1 MDWQEFKQKVRA
13 VLWPMNDELNIK
25 YLDDMITYS
34 VYEVDFKYTLEEF
47 NELKQKART
56 FSFDGLSI
64 ISKSSCEVL
73 LKALNNR
80 SFGMSRLLEQ
90 GVVSDERVGITL
102 EVYKASDLM
111 VYNILS
117 IIDVKSYKWAHYE
130 PLFDFPEKKTLRL
143 FNLLRIFLNWP
154 YAITLKHNAFL
165 SKERILDYVNS
176 FLFNAA
182 YNFEYYI
189 RICDEL
195 EDILGPSIAG
205 KITKLR
211 SDKVYVPTLIYNEY
225 LISKYNLA
233 GATKD
238 PMIQFISYY
247 HIMEYFFNKLY
258 DEDLR
263 ETISLALNEAGIVL
277 DNDESLDLILK
288 KIKSKYNVGKGG
300 REIDKLKLC
309 LKNYVFR
316 QKLIKSIELNNKEL
330 LKHYKNT
337 EVPFSKGDM
346 VDFYE
351 TDEDK
356 FLNSLRNRIYK
367 TRNAIVHSK
376 ASDIE
381 DVEGVYSAFDDEKYL
396 VKEIPLMKA
405 IAEEII
411 INTAE
416 VL

>member
-1 MDWQEFKQKVRA
+1 MDWKEFKQKVRA

-47 NELKQKART
+47 NELNQKATT
-56 FSFDGLSI
+56 FSFDGLGV

-90 GVVSDERVGITL
+90 GIVRDEKAGITL
-102 EVYKASDLM
+102 EVCKASDLM

-117 IIDVKSYKWAHYE
+117 VIDVKSYKWAHYE
-130 PLFDFPEKKTLRL
+130 PLFDFPEKETLTL

-154 YAITLKHNAFL
+154 YAITLKHNDFL
-165 SKERILDYVNS
+165 SKERILDYANS
-176 FLFNAA
+176 FLFDAA

-195 EDILGPSIAG
+195 EDILGPSITG

-211 SDKVYVPTLIYNEY
+211 SNEVSFPTLIYNEY

-233 GATKD
+233 GTTKD

-263 ETISLALNEAGIVL
+263 NTISLALSEAGIVL
-277 DNDESLDLILK
+277 DNDASLDLILK
-288 KIKSKYNVGKGG
+288 NIKSKYNVGKGG
-300 REIDKLKLC
+300 KEINKLKLC
-309 LKNYVFR
+309 LKNYVSR

-330 LKHYKNT
+330 LMHYKNT
-337 EVPFSKGDM
+337 KVPFSNGDK

-356 FLNSLRNRIYK
+356 FLNSLSNRIYY

-376 ASDIE
+376 ASDKYLE
-381 DVEGVYSAFDDEKYL
+381 SVYSAFDDEEYL